1 MTDTTDI
8 ANLPF
13 EDAMRQLEEIV
24 RKLESGALTLEDS
37 IAAYE
42 RGEALKG
49 RCDQLLAAA
58 EARLEKI
65 TLGADGKPTGVEP
78 LDAG

>member
-1 MTDTTDI
+1 MTQTDDVSS
-8 ANLPF
+8 LPF
-13 EDAMRQLEEIV
+13 EEAMRQLEDIV

-42 RGEALKG
+42 RGEVLKR
-49 RCDQLLAAA
+49 RCDDLLKAA
-58 EARLEKI
+58 EARIEKI
-65 TLGADGKPTGVEP
+65 TLGPDGKPNGVEP